1 MRSSQVNFY
10 LTRDDQAELVKK
22 LDPHGSFIYIARLS
36 QDGSPQR
43 VESAEIRQMG
53 FEHLKIY
60 VTQSQYIDRIIFK
73 RSANAAFVDE
83 LRSPV
88 VEFSR
93 CYQDDQLIRR
103 GRLYFVNGYFDA
115 SGLINKDDDFLK
127 WGNSLMRRARR
138 MLRKDPNSFEYFG
151 PEALRLKEMGLKMV
165 FT

>member
-1 MRSSQVNFY
+1 
-10 LTRDDQAELVKK
+10 
-22 LDPHGSFIYIARLS
+22 
-36 QDGSPQR
+36 
-43 VESAEIRQMG
+43 MG